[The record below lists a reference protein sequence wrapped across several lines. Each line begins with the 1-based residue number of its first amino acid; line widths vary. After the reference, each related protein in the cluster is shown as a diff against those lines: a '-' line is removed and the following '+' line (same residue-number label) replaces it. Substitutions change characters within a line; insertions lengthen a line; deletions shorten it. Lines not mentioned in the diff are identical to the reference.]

1 VTEALILRAKQGD
14 TGAFN
19 ALIDTYREVMFRYA
33 YLIVRDEA
41 IADDVVQEAVL
52 RIYRALHTFNTGREF
67 RPWALSI
74 TRNLAR
80 NNNRAW
86 GRYKYM
92 VTRFLNGREQP
103 KNNIELLT
111 HQQQQASDLHEAVSQ
126 LKDDFQDVI
135 YARYFMNLSVEES
148 AAALNIAEGT
158 VKSRSSRAL
167 KQLRGIIE
175 RDYPQLVEDFEYV

>member
-1 VTEALILRAKQGD
+1 MTEALILRAKQGD

-52 RIYRALHTFNTGREF
+52 RIYRALDTFDTGREF

-86 GRYKYM
+86 GS
-92 VTRFLNGREQP
+92 L
-103 KNNIELLT
+103 
-111 HQQQQASDLHEAVSQ
+111 
-126 LKDDFQDVI
+126 
-135 YARYFMNLSVEES
+135 
-148 AAALNIAEGT
+148 
-158 VKSRSSRAL
+158 
-167 KQLRGIIE
+167 
-175 RDYPQLVEDFEYV
+175 

>member
-1 VTEALILRAKQGD
+1 
-14 TGAFN
+14 
-19 ALIDTYREVMFRYA
+19 
-33 YLIVRDEA
+33 
-41 IADDVVQEAVL
+41 
-52 RIYRALHTFNTGREF
+52 
-67 RPWALSI
+67 
-74 TRNLAR
+74 
-80 NNNRAW
+80 
-86 GRYKYM
+86 M